1 MTRPLRKISDF
12 IAEISMGPFGSD
24 IKVENFVASGV
35 PVLNGSNLSKFKLVE
50 DGFKYLLPEK
60 AKEFKKATARVGDLV
75 ITHRGTLG
83 QISYVPKI
91 SKFPEYVISQ
101 SQFKVT
107 LKDDELDP
115 VYAVYYFHTQEG
127 QQRLLAN
134 KCHVGVPALAQ
145 ATTNFRR
152 IEIPLPRIEVQREI
166 ASVLS
171 NLDSKI
177 ELNNKLNKELNL
189 LADLIY
195 SYWFVQFEF
204 PDKNNRPY
212 KVNNGKMKWCEIS
225 NKNIPIGWDT
235 FRLRDVIANFK
246 NGDWGSEAKEGNYS
260 QKVSC
265 IRGADINGILGLD
278 DCDLPSRYI
287 LEKNSD
293 KILDP
298 YELVVEISGG
308 SPSQSTGRLAYITGA
323 TLNRFENK
331 LICSNFCKAIS
342 LKENIYFY
350 NFVHHWNSLYQSNVF
365 FSHEGKTS
373 GLKNL
378 LFDSVLDSC
387 YIVLPSPDV
396 AERFFEL
403 RDDFEKVKQKLISE
417 NQHIS
422 NLRNWLLPLLMSG
435 QAQIK

>member
-1 MTRPLRKISDF
+1 
-12 IAEISMGPFGSD
+12 MGPFGSD
-24 IKVENFVASGV
+24 IKVENFVKSGV

-50 DGFKYLLPEK
+50 DEFKYLLPEK
-60 AKEFKKATARVGDLV
+60 AKDFKKATARAGDLV

-83 QISYVPKI
+83 QISYVPKK

-107 LKDDELDP
+107 LNPDELDP
-115 VYAVYYFHTQEG
+115 VYAVYYFHTLEG

-152 IEIPLPRIEVQREI
+152 IEIPIPPIETQRKV

-171 NLDSKI
+171 NLDLKI
-177 ELNNKLNKELNL
+177 ELNNELNKELNR

-204 PDKNNRPY
+204 PNKDNVSYKN
-212 KVNNGKMKWCEIS
+212 NNGKMKWCELS
-225 NKNIPIGWDT
+225 KKDIPIGWHT
-235 FRLRDVIANFK
+235 YCLRDVIANFK
-246 NGDWGSEAKEGNYS
+246 NGDWGSEVKEGNYS

-265 IRGADINGILGLD
+265 IRGADINGILGLEE
-278 DCDLPSRYI
+278 CDLPSRYI
-287 LEKNSD
+287 LEKNKE

-308 SPSQSTGRLAYITGA
+308 SPSQSTGRLAYITDS

-342 LKENIYFY
+342 LKEKRYFY
-350 NFVHHWNSLYQSNVF
+350 NFVHHWNSLYKNKVF
-365 FSHEGKTS
+365 F
-373 GLKNL
+373 NN
-378 LFDSVLDSC
+378 C
-387 YIVLPSPDV
+387 I
-396 AERFFEL
+396 FFC
-403 RDDFEKVKQKLISE
+403 
-417 NQHIS
+417 
-422 NLRNWLLPLLMSG
+422 
-435 QAQIK
+435 